1 MSIRR
6 ENTKESPGIT
16 ATNNTSG
23 NLRTRIFELGNDQN
37 RLLIA
42 ADPQDRATLQPFL
55 EPVTLLPGEI
65 LLDVGQAIDY
75 VYFPQSGVISLL
87 TMVQPGQFVET
98 CTIGREGAVG
108 LVTGLSSGVSL
119 SRVVVQIAGRALR
132 MRTALLQ
139 EILPKTPSLNDI
151 KTRYGE
157 ALISQVLQTLACN
170 TLHSVEQRL
179 CRWLLICRDRTAS
192 NTVPLT
198 QEALAEMLGVQRTT
212 VTAAARSLQARGFIR
227 YRRGVIECTDVTGL
241 QETSCECYALMR
253 DTFARLL
260 PYTYEDPPAD
270 RG

>member
-6 ENTKESPGIT
+6 ESAGESSSMAASTGAPNSI
-16 ATNNTSG
+16 
-23 NLRTRIFELGNDQN
+23 RPRIFELGNDQN

-42 ADPQDRATLQPFL
+42 TDPQDRATLQPFL
-55 EPVTLLPGEI
+55 EPVTLLPGEV
-65 LLDVGQAIDY
+65 LLDVGQPIDY

-87 TMVQPGQFVET
+87 TMVQPDQFVET

-108 LVTGLSSGVSL
+108 LVTGLGSGVSL

-132 MRTALLQ
+132 MRSATLR
-139 EILPKTPSLNDI
+139 EILPNTPSLSDI
-151 KTRYGE
+151 KMRYGE

-170 TLHSVEQRL
+170 TLHSVEERL

-212 VTAAARSLQARGFIR
+212 VTASARSLQERGFIR

-253 DTFARLL
+253 DTFERLL
-260 PYTYEDPPAD
+260 PYTYTDPPKD
-270 RG
+270 QL

>member
-1 MSIRR
+1 MAIRGDIAR
-6 ENTKESPGIT
+6 KPGNE
-16 ATNNTSG
+16 AVPERQGGASRPR
-23 NLRTRIFELGNDQN
+23 LFELGNDQN

-42 ADPQDRATLQPFL
+42 ADPQDRAILQPFL

-65 LLDVGQAIDY
+65 LLDVDQPIDY

-108 LVTGLSSGVSL
+108 LVTGLGSGTSL

-132 MRTALLQ
+132 MRSAALR
-139 EILPKTPSLNDI
+139 EILPEAPSVADI
-151 KTRYGE
+151 KMRYGE
-157 ALISQVLQTLACN
+157 ALLSQILQTLACN

-212 VTAAARSLQARGFIR
+212 VTASARSLQARGFIS
-227 YRRGVIECTDVTGL
+227 YRRGVIECTDVEGL
-241 QETSCECYALMR
+241 KATSCECYALMR

-260 PYTYEDPPAD
+260 PYTYDDPPND

>member
-1 MSIRR
+1 MSNRR
-6 ENTKESPGIT
+6 ESTKASRSIS
-16 ATNNTSG
+16 ATSETSG
-23 NLRTRIFELGNDQN
+23 PGRTRIFELGNDQN

-87 TMVQPGQFVET
+87 TMVQPNQFVET

-108 LVTGLSSGVSL
+108 LVTGLGSGVSL

-132 MRTALLQ
+132 MRAALLN

-198 QEALAEMLGVQRTT
+198 PGGVGRNAGCPAHHGDGRSPQPAGAGLHPISPRRDRMHRCERF
-212 VTAAARSLQARGFIR
+212 AA
-227 YRRGVIECTDVTGL
+227 D
-241 QETSCECYALMR
+241 LMR
-253 DTFARLL
+253 MLRTHARYLRATSAI
-260 PYTYEDPPAD
+260 YI
-270 RG
+270 